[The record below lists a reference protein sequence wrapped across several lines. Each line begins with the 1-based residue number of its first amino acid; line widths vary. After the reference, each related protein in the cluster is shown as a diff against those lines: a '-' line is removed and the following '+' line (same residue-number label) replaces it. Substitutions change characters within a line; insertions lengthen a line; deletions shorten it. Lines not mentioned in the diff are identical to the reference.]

1 MSVPRFILVWL
12 GLLVLTAITVTTAS
26 LNFGRIGILVVL
38 AIAVIKSTLVVLF
51 FMLMFWEKRLLVKLL
66 LPIALTTL
74 GIFIGLT
81 YSDVLF
87 R

>member
-1 MSVPRFILVWL
+1 MSVPRYILVWL
-12 GLLVLTAITVTTAS
+12 GLLVFTAITVTTAS
-26 LNFGRIGILVVL
+26 LNFGRAGILVVL

-51 FMLMFWEKRLLVKLL
+51 FMHVFWEKRVLVKLL
-66 LPIALTTL
+66 LPIALATL